1 MSARLL
7 KGLSR
12 AAGGHPDS
20 SGSPSSSPGVGS
32 QGRGGAAPSGRAAVV
47 CCGLCSEPRALRGTH
62 CPLGAVAGGE
72 EATQT
77 EARVRAQDPV
87 LRHCRGTG
95 RSHTPRA
102 EQEGPTRAPLQAVA
116 CCLGPQARPSCSS
129 HGSPLA
135 AGAPVCPLWSL
146 PEKAGAESGQGVV
159 HTWVRTAVTPL
170 GVSHLQAP
178 GPPWWVTGGRA
189 VQSLVVPLGPTLPH
203 RAGECRVQRPPAQRR
218 GDLGLGAA
226 LSLMV

>member
-1 MSARLL
+1 M
-7 KGLSR
+7 
-12 AAGGHPDS
+12 
-20 SGSPSSSPGVGS
+20 
-32 QGRGGAAPSGRAAVV
+32 

-72 EATQT
+72 EATHR

-95 RSHTPRA
+95 RSHTPGA
-102 EQEGPTRAPLQAVA
+102 EQEGPTRAHLQAVA

-135 AGAPVCPLWSL
+135 AGAPVCPPWGP
-146 PEKAGAESGQGVV
+146 PEEAGAECGQGVA

-170 GVSHLQAP
+170 GVSLLQAP
-178 GPPWWVTGGRA
+178 GPPVVGYRGRRGAVTGGA
-189 VQSLVVPLGPTLPH
+189 SGPHTATQSW
-203 RAGECRVQRPPAQRR
+203 
-218 GDLGLGAA
+218 
-226 LSLMV
+226 